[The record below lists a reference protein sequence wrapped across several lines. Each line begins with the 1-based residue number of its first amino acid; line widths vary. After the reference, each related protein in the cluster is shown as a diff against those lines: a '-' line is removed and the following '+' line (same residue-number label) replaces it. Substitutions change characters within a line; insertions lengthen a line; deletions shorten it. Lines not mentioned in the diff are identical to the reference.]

1 MRLQEKIGVRSVRL
15 ALGVLAGSLF
25 IAAQAYADEQVQR
38 VEITG
43 SNIKRIN
50 TETAS
55 AVQVIGHDEIRKSGA
70 TTVKQLLEKI
80 TSSSGTAELNDNKA
94 GSSFSAGASAI
105 SLRNMGKNGTLVLVN
120 GRRVSNYGLAEGAQD
135 TFTNID
141 SIPAGIIERVEIL
154 KDGASAIYG
163 SDAVAG
169 VVNFITSKEFKGG
182 RVAADAQGALNNT
195 KIGKEQSAGLTY
207 GIGDLATDNY
217 NVFAHVD
224 LYHRNPYTT
233 RDIVP
238 SVDSWY
244 KQYVS
249 PSFGDN
255 STYSY
260 PGNYYS
266 TSIKK
271 PAAACPIPLVDG
283 LCTFDNLAVTGNGIE
298 SKRTNFYSAGRMNL
312 SSTLSAFA
320 EVSYSKTNTNYLNAP
335 AQLVPGRIS
344 TWFDAGRNKFNSFT
358 DLPKLSKT
366 NPYNTTGVDI
376 PLRYSFADDTSI
388 FKKETD
394 AKQYRVLGGFE
405 GTFGAWDWNSAIG
418 TMGSKVT
425 VNQRGSKSAA
435 NYLNALTNGTYK
447 FSGQNSAELLLAMFP
462 EYGSTGDTSQT
473 FFDAKASREL
483 MQLSGGALAMAMGM
497 DIRHEKFIMR
507 SSANLLNAEIV
518 GNGSSD
524 INGQRNL
531 FAAFVEFNA
540 PITKKLEANFALRAD
555 KGSTS
560 EASVVPKLGLRY
572 EVSNSLMLRGT
583 AAGGFRAPNLA
594 ESGHGRVSA
603 FQNSLVDPKR
613 CENAAA
619 MRDIL
624 KSTKTNYDIA
634 DATAAYNSGC
644 LASAGVMIVSNP
656 DLKAE
661 KSKSFSLGMVLE
673 PTKNISFAIDYFN
686 IERRDEIGT
695 KDINQVLGS
704 EDKIPGS
711 VVRQAISPE
720 DIRLAARVQAIKAG
734 ASNAAFTSGAIAAIS
749 LPYINLAKTRVSGI
763 DMDLNSRWNW
773 DSWGKFTA
781 GLEGTYNIDYRTWD
795 SNDNDFSENKNGM
808 YGNPRYKAV
817 AKFSLTNG
825 AWANGV
831 RFNMRAGTN
840 MMKDKYDTAYTAAG
854 CASKNIPEELC
865 RVEADATADYSLSYT
880 GFKNTTINLNIVN
893 MFDRHPIIDVRE
905 RDASFRVRTF
915 KLGMEYRF

>member
-1 MRLQEKIGVRSVRL
+1 MRPQEKIGVRSVRL

-25 IAAQAYADEQVQR
+25 IAGQAMAQEQVQR

-50 TETAS
+50 SETAS
-55 AVQVIGHDEIRKSGA
+55 SVQVIGLEEIKKSGA

-80 TSSSGTAELNDNKA
+80 TSSSGVAALNDNAA
-94 GSSFSAGASAI
+94 GNSFSAGASAV

-141 SIPAGIIERVEIL
+141 TIPAGIIERVEIL

-169 VVNFITSKEFKGG
+169 VINFITSKEFKGV
-182 RVAADAQGALNNT
+182 RLEADVQGALNNT
-195 KIGKEQSAGLTY
+195 PIGKAQSAGISY
-207 GIGDLATDNY
+207 GFGDLAKDDY
-217 NVFAHVD
+217 NIFAHVD
-224 LYHRNPYTT
+224 FYHRNPYTS
-233 RDIVP
+233 REIVP

-249 PSFGDN
+249 PSYGDN

-271 PAAACPIPLVDG
+271 PAASCPTPLVDG
-283 LCTFDNLAVTGNGIE
+283 LCTFDNLALTGNSIE
-298 SKRTNFYSAGRMNL
+298 SKRVNFYSAGRMNL
-312 SSTLSAFA
+312 SSSLSTFG
-320 EVSYSKTNTNYLNAP
+320 EISYSNTNTSYLNAP
-335 AQLVPGRIS
+335 AQLVPGRVS
-344 TWFDAGRNKFNSFT
+344 TWFDARGQKFKSFT
-358 DLPKLSKT
+358 DLAKLSKD

-388 FKKETD
+388 FKKETT
-394 AKQYRVLGGFE
+394 ANQYRVLGGFE

-425 VNQRGSKSAA
+425 VTQRGGKSAV
-435 NYLNALTNGTYK
+435 NYLNALNSGAYK
-447 FSGQNSAELLLAMFP
+447 FGGQNSPELLLSMFP

-473 FFDAKASREL
+473 FIDAKASREL
-483 MQLSGGALAMAMGM
+483 MQLPGGALAMAMGV
-497 DIRHEKFIMR
+497 DIRHEKFTMR
-507 SSANLLNAEIV
+507 SSENLLNAEIV
-518 GNGSSD
+518 GSGSSD

-531 FAAFVEFNA
+531 FAAFVELNA

-560 EASVVPKLGLRY
+560 EASVVPKVGLRY
-572 EVSNSLMLRGT
+572 EVNNSLMFRGT

-594 ESGHGRVSA
+594 ESGTGRVSA
-603 FQNSLVDPKR
+603 FQNSVVDPKR
-613 CENAAA
+613 CENAKV

-624 KSTKTNYDIA
+624 KSTGKTGDIA
-634 DATAAYNSGC
+634 DSTLAYNSGC
-644 LASAGVMIVSNP
+644 VTSVGVLVTSNP

-661 KSKSFSLGMVLE
+661 KSKSFSLGMVFE
-673 PTKNISFAIDYFN
+673 PVKNINFSIDYFN

-695 KDINQVLGS
+695 KDIDQVLGS
-704 EDKIPGS
+704 EDSIAGS
-711 VVRQAISPE
+711 VVRQPLSGE
-720 DIRLAARVQAIKAG
+720 DARLAARVQAIKAG
-734 ASNAAFTSGAIAAIS
+734 AANAAFTSGAIAAVS

-781 GLEGTYNIDYRTWD
+781 GLEATYNIDYRTWD
-795 SNDNDFSENKNGM
+795 SNDNDFSENLNGM

-831 RFNMRAGTN
+831 RVNMRAGTSL
-840 MMKDKYDTAYTAAG
+840 MSDKYSTSYTPEG
-854 CASKNIPEELC
+854 CAKSKYPTELC
-865 RVEADATADYSLSYT
+865 RVEADATADYSLSYS

-893 MFDRHPIIDVRE
+893 MFDRHSIIDVRGG
-905 RDASFRVRTF
+905 ALFRARTF
-915 KLGMEYRF
+915 KLGMDYRF